1 MNKMLK
7 SYLSCLFC
15 VIWAFGIAFYW
26 SQSPELKS
34 WRVWFFD
41 TSKQIDLISYRD
53 GLMELTDHLEKSWSA
68 RRHRPARPSSVR
80 TDSPSNLSEGT
91 ALSIVGGTELCSFL
105 NFSKAFLLI
114 SSFCT
119 GSATMTKLVAHQS
132 VQSNFCLFKPR
143 RQSEW
148 SRTELRPRCEADSA
162 ANIESHLVFAGSWLC
177 WWHLSHSF

>member
-1 MNKMLK
+1 MNKMVK
-7 SYLSCLFC
+7 SYWSLFC

-34 WRVWFFD
+34 CCDRFFD
-41 TSKQIDLISYRD
+41 TICSKQIDIISYRD
-53 GLMELTDHLEKSWSA
+53 GLMDHLEKSWSA

-143 RQSEW
+143 QQSEW
-148 SRTELRPRCEADSA
+148 SRTELRPCCEADSA

>member
-1 MNKMLK
+1 MNKMVK

-15 VIWAFGIAFYW
+15 VIWPFGIAFYR
-26 SQSPELKS
+26 SQSPKLKS
-34 WRVWFFD
+34 WCHRFFD
-41 TSKQIDLISYRD
+41 TSKQIDIISYRD
-53 GLMELTDHLEKSWSA
+53 GLMDHLEKSWPA

-91 ALSIVGGTELCSFL
+91 ALSIVGGTWLCSFL

-132 VQSNFCLFKPR
+132 AQSNFCLFKAR
-143 RQSEW
+143 GQSEW
-148 SRTELRPRCEADSA
+148 SRAELRPRCVSPSLCRFLALLMTS
-162 ANIESHLVFAGSWLC
+162 FAFLLIPEVEC
-177 WWHLSHSF
+177 WFI